1 MTKTTQR
8 LHARHDK
15 TFGEVFDTRSF
26 NAHANGALP
35 PRSHATIVASFV
47 HSSAVTTC

>member
-8 LHARHDK
+8 PHARHDK

-35 PRSHATIVASFV
+35 LPQSCDNRR
-47 HSSAVTTC
+47 